1 METNP
6 KQSPPPEVERQ
17 KYQTP
22 HAGIVY
28 GFAAV
33 VLFIA
38 LTVSLQLGLGIG
50 LAALLL
56 LGAWWGVLIV
66 FWSHPVFCRFEMEHE
81 WLAKTRQLPA
91 GVERT
96 LLTGLWVTFYWPL
109 LLSKNVYFWA
119 LLAGVGIYYAL
130 KLR

>member
-6 KQSPPPEVERQ
+6 KRSPPPEVERQ
-17 KYQTP
+17 KHQTL
-22 HAGIVY
+22 HACIFY

-38 LTVSLQLGLGIG
+38 LTVSLRLGLGIG
-50 LAALLL
+50 LAALVLL
-56 LGAWWGVLIV
+56 CTWWCVLIM
-66 FWSHPVFCRFEMEHE
+66 FWSHPAFCRFEVEHE
-81 WLAKTRQLPA
+81 WRAKVRRLPA
-91 GVERT
+91 AVERT
-96 LLTGLWVTFYWPL
+96 LLIGLWVTFYWPL

-119 LLAGVGIYYAL
+119 LLAGFGIYYAL